1 MANVTLPLARIID
14 WASFHSVSAEAFG
27 FPDFYGHNN
36 NAWID
41 CLSSL
46 SDGDGMSKFA
56 LGESEHLFIHLPD
69 FEAFQRQHVELANG
83 FLDCTAAVNSG
94 YISQGDIPRLALLPS

>member
-1 MANVTLPLARIID
+1 MAIVTLSLARITD

-41 CLSSL
+41 CLSYL
-46 SDGDGMSKFA
+46 SDCDGMSKFA
-56 LGESEHLFIHLPD
+56 LGEGEHLFIHLPD
-69 FEAFQRQHVELANG
+69 FEAFLRENVELASG

-94 YISQGDIPRLALLPS
+94 YISQGDIPRLALVPS